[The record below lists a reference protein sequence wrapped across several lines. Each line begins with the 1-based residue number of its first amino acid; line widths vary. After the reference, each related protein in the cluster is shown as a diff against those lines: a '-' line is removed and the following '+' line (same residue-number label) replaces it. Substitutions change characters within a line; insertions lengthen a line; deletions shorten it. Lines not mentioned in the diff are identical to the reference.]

1 MVGKN
6 YRKRHF
12 DYCKWREH
20 RAEWRRLE
28 GDGFCFYT
36 GRMSTPLLYL
46 SGLGILGGSLSYLAF
61 SAFQFMKEPVVT
73 GTSENKAKTRFM
85 GQAMLAFGG
94 FLLGGQLVQM
104 HQENVKLAHQEQ
116 RATQQLQQMA
126 AAKKEVLNQGKS
138 WARRP
143 EHRTPRGRFVERE
156 TGVKAR

>member
-1 MVGKN
+1 MKTSPDRVQSQI
-6 YRKRHF
+6 
-12 DYCKWREH
+12 E
-20 RAEWRRLE
+20 ALE
-28 GDGFCFYT
+28 
-36 GRMSTPLLYL
+36 LKLKQ
-46 SGLGILGGSLSYLAF
+46 A
-61 SAFQFMKEPVVT
+61 KE
-73 GTSENKAKTRFM
+73 KAKKLKAAQVAAAAKAERAKDTRRKI
-85 GQAMLAFGG
+85 LAGAVV
-94 FLLGGQLVQM
+94 LAKMDRGQLVQM